1 MGKNYNIKINP
12 QQPSKES
19 ISNRMDF
26 DALLSKY
33 ESEATGNSGSKKAAV
48 RPMRVRYL
56 SYIGAAAAALALLI
70 IALTVFNR
78 PKPEK
83 LEAKYFADRPFID
96 QPLEKAQ
103 PRFATFRVDVNQGG
117 VYEYESGS
125 RLVVPAAAF
134 MDDYGKLVEG
144 EVEIK
149 YREYHD
155 FIDFFL
161 SGIPMVYD
169 SANVKYTMESAGM
182 IEIYAEQNGK
192 RVRMAPGK
200 NISVEMISRINVAP
214 HLAVPPGYN
223 VYKLDTA
230 AREWIYQGIDQ
241 MEVLEEFTE
250 LDPQDPLYKPK
261 KTLKDQ
267 LAEIESNYQR
277 QKEQLENSIPMPA
290 EPSRPVSPD
299 SDLPTFELALTD
311 NVPLTEGADQI
322 WYVSSQNTNFDPR
335 IFEVDW
341 EDYRFERLND
351 HEYRVIFSKGETQ
364 QSILVHPVLTGEA
377 FAKAME
383 TYEAE
388 FANYQQKLQEREK
401 ALSDRADALEDE
413 LFEQKQTARNAYQT
427 GIQELIAENPELER
441 SADFIHKKV
450 RNRFVAD
457 GFGIWNCDR
466 LVPPLM
472 QEITANFIDQNGA
485 SIENRTAY
493 LVDKTR
499 NTVHRFLAQDGARI
513 RYNAYSE
520 NLLWVVTEDNRLA
533 VCDPAIFRAIDPGQE
548 EVTFILNKQSV
559 PPVDEAAVRSVL
571 RFN

>member
-12 QQPSKES
+12 QQPDKASVAKH
-19 ISNRMDF
+19 MDF

-33 ESEATGNSGSKKAAV
+33 ESEAAENPARKQAVV

-56 SYIGAAAAALALLI
+56 SYVGAAAAAVALLI

-78 PKPEK
+78 PKPAK
-83 LEAKYFADRPFID
+83 LEAKYFADRPFVD
-96 QPLEKAQ
+96 RPLEKAQ
-103 PRFATFRVDVNQGG
+103 ARFASFRVDVNQGG
-117 VYEYESGS
+117 VYQYESGS

-155 FIDFFL
+155 FVDFFL

-169 SANVKYTMESAGM
+169 SANVQYTMESAGM
-182 IEIYAEQNGK
+182 IEIYAEQNGR

-214 HLAVPPGYN
+214 QMAIPPGYN

-230 AREWIYQGIDQ
+230 ARKWIYQGIDQ

-250 LDPQDPLYKPK
+250 LDEQDPLYQPK

-267 LAEIESNYQR
+267 LEAIEGKYQQ
-277 QKEQLENSIPMPA
+277 QKEQLENSVPMPA
-290 EPSRPVSPD
+290 APTRPVAPD

-311 NVPLTEGADQI
+311 GVPLTEGADQI
-322 WYVSSQNTNFDPR
+322 WYVSSQNSNFDQR
-335 IFEVDW
+335 MFEVDW

-351 HEYRVIFSKGETQ
+351 HEYRVTFTKGETQ

-383 TYEAE
+383 TYEAA
-388 FANYQQKLQEREK
+388 FANYQQKLKDRDQ
-401 ALSDRADALEDE
+401 ALSDRAAALEDE
-413 LFEQKQTARNAYQT
+413 LFEQKQVARKAYQVE
-427 GIQELIAENPELER
+427 IEALIEANPELED

-472 QEITANFIDQNGA
+472 QEITANFIDQNGS

-513 RYNAYSE
+513 RYNARSE
-520 NLLWVVTEDNRLA
+520 NLLWVVTEDDKLA

-548 EVTFILNKQSV
+548 EVTFILNKRSV

-571 RFN
+571 KFN

>member
-12 QQPSKES
+12 QQPDKASVAKH
-19 ISNRMDF
+19 MYF

-33 ESEATGNSGSKKAAV
+33 ESEAAENPARKQAVV

-56 SYIGAAAAALALLI
+56 SYVGAAAAAVALLI

-78 PKPEK
+78 PKPAK
-83 LEAKYFADRPFID
+83 LEAKYFADRPFVD
-96 QPLEKAQ
+96 RPLEKAQ
-103 PRFATFRVDVNQGG
+103 ARFASFRVDVNQGG
-117 VYEYESGS
+117 VYQYESGS

-155 FIDFFL
+155 FVDFFL

-169 SANVKYTMESAGM
+169 SANVQYTMESAGM
-182 IEIYAEQNGK
+182 IEIYAEQNGR

-214 HLAVPPGYN
+214 QMAIPPGYN

-230 AREWIYQGIDQ
+230 ARKWIYQGIDQ

-250 LDPQDPLYKPK
+250 LDEQDPLYQPK

-267 LAEIESNYQR
+267 LEAIEGKYQQ
-277 QKEQLENSIPMPA
+277 QKEQLENSVPMPTA
-290 EPSRPVSPD
+290 PTRPVAPD

-311 NVPLTEGADQI
+311 GVPLTEGADQI
-322 WYVSSQNTNFDPR
+322 WYVSSQNSNFDQR
-335 IFEVDW
+335 MFEVDW

-351 HEYRVIFSKGETQ
+351 HEYRVTFTKGETQ

-383 TYEAE
+383 TYEAA
-388 FANYQQKLQEREK
+388 FANYQQKLKDRDQ
-401 ALSDRADALEDE
+401 ALSDRAAALEDE
-413 LFEQKQTARNAYQT
+413 LFEQKQVARKAYQVE
-427 GIQELIAENPELER
+427 IEALIEANPELED

-472 QEITANFIDQNGA
+472 QEITANFIDQNGS

-513 RYNAYSE
+513 RYNARSE
-520 NLLWVVTEDNRLA
+520 NLLWVVTEDDKLA

-548 EVTFILNKQSV
+548 EVTFILNKRSV

-571 RFN
+571 KFN

>member
-1 MGKNYNIKINP
+1 MGKNYNIQINP

-19 ISNRMDF
+19 IAKRMDF
-26 DALLSKY
+26 DGLLSQY
-33 ESEATGNSGSKKAAV
+33 ESETAAGTRPKEAVV
-48 RPMRVRYL
+48 RPLRSRYL
-56 SYIGAAAAALALLI
+56 FYIGAAAAAIALLI
-70 IALTVFNR
+70 IGVSVFNR
-78 PKPEK
+78 PNPAQ
-83 LEAKYFADRPFID
+83 LEAKYFADRPFVD

-103 PRFATFRVDVNQGG
+103 ARFASFRVDVNQGG

-155 FIDFFL
+155 FVDFFL

-169 SANVKYTMESAGM
+169 SANVQYTMESAGM

-214 HLAVPPGYN
+214 QMAVPPGYN

-230 AREWIYQGIDQ
+230 AREWVYQGIDQ

-250 LDPQDPLYKPK
+250 LDPQDPLYEPK

-267 LAEIESNYQR
+267 LNQIERTYR
-277 QKEQLENSIPMPA
+277 ADKEQLERSIAAPTP
-290 EPSRPVSPD
+290 PSRPIAPD
-299 SDLPTFELALTD
+299 SELPTFELAPTND
-311 NVPLTEGADQI
+311 VELTEGADQI

-335 IFEVDW
+335 SLNVVW
-341 EDYRFERLND
+341 EDYRFERIND
-351 HEYRVIFSKGETQ
+351 HEYRVIFTKGDTQ
-364 QSILVHPVLTGEA
+364 LSILVHPVLTGEA
-377 FAKAME
+377 YASAFEQYE
-383 TYEAE
+383 TALAAYE
-388 FANYQQKLQEREK
+388 QQLREREQALQERDE
-401 ALSDRADALEDE
+401 ALEDR
-413 LFEQKQTARNAYQT
+413 LFEQKQTAREQYQT
-427 GIQELIAENPELER
+427 DIQALLDADPSLRN

-466 LVPPLM
+466 LLPPLM
-472 QEITANFIDQNGA
+472 QEITANFIDRNGA
-485 SIENRTAY
+485 SIGNRTAY

-513 RYNAYSE
+513 RYNANSE
-520 NLLWVVTEDNRLA
+520 NLLWIVTEDNRLA
-533 VCDPAIFRAIDPGQE
+533 VCDPAIFKAIDSDQE
-548 EVTFILNKQSV
+548 EVTFILNEHSV

>member
-1 MGKNYNIKINP
+1 MGNNYNIKINNR
-12 QQPSKES
+12 QPGKED
-19 ISNRMDF
+19 IAKRMDF

-33 ESEATGNSGSKKAAV
+33 ESEAKVASSGERPAV
-48 RPMRVRYL
+48 RPLRMRYL
-56 SYIGAAAAALALLI
+56 SYVASAAAAVALILLAI
-70 IALTVFNR
+70 TVFNR
-78 PKPEK
+78 PKPAI
-83 LEAKYFADRPFID
+83 LEARYFASRPFIEV
-96 QPLEKAQ
+96 PLEKAQ
-103 PRFATFRVDVNQGG
+103 PSFASFRVDVNQGG

-125 RLVVPAAAF
+125 RLVVPVAAF

-155 FIDFFL
+155 YVDFFL

-200 NISVEMISRINVAP
+200 NIAVEMISRINVPP

-230 AREWIYQGIDQ
+230 ARKWVYQAIDQ

-250 LDPQDPLYKPK
+250 LNEADPLYQPK
-261 KTLKDQ
+261 KALKDQ
-267 LAEIESNYQR
+267 LGQIEAQYAQQR
-277 QKEQLENSIPMPA
+277 QQLESTVPA
-290 EPSRPVSPD
+290 PVAPFRPLSPD
-299 SDLPTFELALTD
+299 SNLPSFTLDLGE
-311 NVPLTEGADQI
+311 NVASSDSQDQI
-322 WYVSSQNTNFDPR
+322 WFVSPKNTNFDPR
-335 IFEVDW
+335 SLQVEW
-341 EDYRFERLND
+341 EDYQILPVNDYEDQVTFIKGNTRL
-351 HEYRVIFSKGETQ
+351 T
-364 QSILVHPVLTGEA
+364 ILAHRALTGEA
-377 FAKAME
+377 LAKAIAR
-383 TYEAE
+383 YDAAFAE
-388 FANYQQKLQEREK
+388 YQRLMQEREQ
-401 ALSDRADALEDE
+401 ALKEKADALEDE
-413 LFEQKQTARNAYQT
+413 LFAQKKVAREAYQNA
-427 GIQELIAENPELER
+427 IKELVAQNPELEH
-441 SADFIHKKV
+441 SADFAHKKV

-466 LVPPLM
+466 LLPPLM

-485 SIENRTAY
+485 SIENRVAY

-533 VCDPAIFRAIDPGQE
+533 ICDPAIFKAIDPDQE
-548 EVTFILNKQSV
+548 EVTFILNEKNVMLQ
-559 PPVDEAAVRSVL
+559 DEEIVRSIL
-571 RFN
+571 SFN

>member
-19 ISNRMDF
+19 ISDKMDF
-26 DALLSKY
+26 DALLVKY
-33 ESEATGNSGSKKAAV
+33 ETEAAGSSGGQKAVV
-48 RPMRVRYL
+48 RPLRVRYL
-56 SYIGAAAAALALLI
+56 SYIGAAAAAVAMLI
-70 IALTVFNR
+70 IALSVFNR
-78 PKPEK
+78 PKPHK
-83 LEAKYFADRPFID
+83 LEAKYFAERPLID
-96 QPLEKAQ
+96 PPLEKAQ
-103 PRFATFRVDVNQGG
+103 ARFASFRVDVNQGG

-155 FIDFFL
+155 FVDFFL

-169 SANVKYTMESAGM
+169 SANVQYTMESAGM

-223 VYKLDTA
+223 VYKLDTVK
-230 AREWIYQGIDQ
+230 REWVYQGIDQ
-241 MEVLEEFTE
+241 MEVLEEFTA
-250 LDPQDPLYKPK
+250 LDPQDPLYEPK

-267 LAEIESNYQR
+267 LDQIEDSYRR
-277 QKEQLENSIPMPA
+277 QKEQLENSIPTPA
-290 EPSRPVSPD
+290 APSRPVSPD
-299 SDLPTFELALTD
+299 ADLPTFELALTN

-341 EDYRFERLND
+341 EDYQFERLSD
-351 HEYRVIFSKGETQ
+351 HEYRVTFTKGETQ
-364 QSILVHPVLTGEA
+364 QAILVHPVLTGEA
-377 FAKAME
+377 FARALE
-383 TYEAE
+383 NYEAE
-388 FANYQQKLQEREK
+388 FAAYQEKLQEREQ

-413 LFEQKQTARNAYQT
+413 LFEQKQTARNAYQVS
-427 GIQELIAENPELER
+427 IEALIEANPELKN

-520 NLLWVVTEDNRLA
+520 NLLWVVTEDQRLA
-533 VCDPAIFRAIDPGQE
+533 VCDPAIFRAIDPGQD
-548 EVTFILNKQSV
+548 EVTFILNEQTV
-559 PPVDEAAVRSVL
+559 PAVDEAAVRSVL
-571 RFN
+571 KFD

>member
-19 ISNRMDF
+19 ISQRMDF

-33 ESEATGNSGSKKAAV
+33 ESESDTGSTRKKTAV
-48 RPMRVRYL
+48 RPLRVRYL
-56 SYIGAAAAALALLI
+56 SYIGAAAAAIALLI
-70 IALTVFNR
+70 MAISVFNR
-78 PKPEK
+78 PKPAT
-83 LEAKYFADRPFID
+83 LEARYFANRPFVD

-103 PRFATFRVDVNQGG
+103 ARFASFRVDVNQGG

-155 FIDFFL
+155 FVDFFL

-230 AREWIYQGIDQ
+230 ARKWVYQGIDQ
-241 MEVLEEFTE
+241 MEVLEEFTQ

-267 LAEIESNYQR
+267 LEQIESSYQQ
-277 QKEQLENSIPMPA
+277 QKEQLENSIPAPTA
-290 EPSRPVSPD
+290 PSRPISPD
-299 SDLPTFELALTD
+299 ADLPTFELAPAD
-311 NVPLTEGADQI
+311 NVPMTEGADQI

-335 IFEVDW
+335 SLNVEW
-341 EDYRFERLND
+341 EDYRFERIND
-351 HEYRVIFSKGETQ
+351 HEYRVIFTRGDNELR
-364 QSILVHPVLTGEA
+364 ILVHPALTGDA
-377 FAKAME
+377 FAKAMKQYE
-383 TYEAE
+383 TAFAAYE
-388 FANYQQKLQEREK
+388 QQMQEREK
-401 ALSDRADALEDE
+401 ALSDRADELEDE
-413 LFEQKQTARNAYQT
+413 LFSQRKVARETYQES
-427 GIQELIAENPELER
+427 IEELIAADPDLKH

-513 RYNAYSE
+513 RYNSYSE
-520 NLLWVVTEDNRLA
+520 NLLWIVTEDNRLA
-533 VCDPAIFRAIDPGQE
+533 VCDPAIFRAIDPDQE
-548 EVTFILNKQSV
+548 EVTFILNEQSV
-559 PPVDEAAVRSVL
+559 PPIDEAAVRSVL
-571 RFN
+571 KFN

>member
-12 QQPSKES
+12 QQPDKASVAKH
-19 ISNRMDF
+19 MDF

-33 ESEATGNSGSKKAAV
+33 ESEAAENPARKQAVV

-56 SYIGAAAAALALLI
+56 SYVGAAAAAVALLI

-78 PKPEK
+78 PKPAK
-83 LEAKYFADRPFID
+83 LEAKYFADRPFVD
-96 QPLEKAQ
+96 RPLEKAQ
-103 PRFATFRVDVNQGG
+103 ARFASFRVDVNQGG
-117 VYEYESGS
+117 VYQYESGS

-155 FIDFFL
+155 FVDFFL

-169 SANVKYTMESAGM
+169 SANVQYTMESAGM
-182 IEIYAEQNGK
+182 IEIYAEQNGR

-214 HLAVPPGYN
+214 QMAIPPGYN

-230 AREWIYQGIDQ
+230 ARKWIYQGIDQ

-250 LDPQDPLYKPK
+250 LDEQDPLYQPK

-267 LAEIESNYQR
+267 LEAIEGKYQQ
-277 QKEQLENSIPMPA
+277 QKEQLENSVPMPTA
-290 EPSRPVSPD
+290 PTRPVAPD

-311 NVPLTEGADQI
+311 GVPLTEGADQI
-322 WYVSSQNTNFDPR
+322 WYVSSQNSNFDQR
-335 IFEVDW
+335 MFEVDW

-351 HEYRVIFSKGETQ
+351 HEYRVTFTKGETQ

-383 TYEAE
+383 TYEAA
-388 FANYQQKLQEREK
+388 FANYQQKLKDRDQ
-401 ALSDRADALEDE
+401 ALSDRAAALEDE
-413 LFEQKQTARNAYQT
+413 LFEQKQVARKAYQVE
-427 GIQELIAENPELER
+427 IEALIEANPELED

-472 QEITANFIDQNGA
+472 QEITANFIDQNGS

-513 RYNAYSE
+513 RYNARSE
-520 NLLWVVTEDNRLA
+520 NLLWVVTEDDKLA

-548 EVTFILNKQSV
+548 EVTFILNKRSV

-571 RFN
+571 KFN